1 MTIETFLILN
11 NTSPSV
17 LAELV
22 RVRECSFYNFIYQ
35 NILQVPQVRTT
46 KYGKKNK
53 ISGLRQRFCGT
64 GVQIILDK
72 KAVLINLK
80 F

>member
-1 MTIETFLILN
+1 MTIETLLILN
-11 NTSPSV
+11 NMSPSV

-53 ISGLRQRFCGT
+53 NSGLRQRSCGT
-64 GVQIILDK
+64 GFQIILDK